1 MYRFGIIC
9 ILYWDNYMCVCIY
22 SKGIIIFV
30 NENTIFRLLSAE
42 MKHLCKLSLS
52 VIAFFIKLLKTEA
65 SKHYLK

>member
-1 MYRFGIIC
+1 
-9 ILYWDNYMCVCIY
+9 MCVCIY

-65 SKHYLK
+65 CKHYLK